1 MTDSPTHFWVLRDQ
15 RHWDDASSLAGLAAR
30 ADGVLELQGLP
41 ALSAGGTIQ
50 LPAPYTTSLS
60 GLASGNGRATY
71 SVVTSA
77 NNVSEIVGAECGC
90 GDYVSNTDS
99 SDNQS
104 QNSLKSPRGL
114 LVISNQLL
122 VADRGT
128 ASVLVLDLPSLH
140 PRAAWTSGL
149 QQPVSLAADSDGRVY
164 VLDVVLNKVLRFSAG
179 GVLDPSFSVTQTTPT
194 ALAIDAQN
202 TLYVTDANALLRFD
216 TSGTAPG
223 ALALPASAFKPRALT
238 ARGTRLYVADAD
250 SGYVWAFDT
259 ATQTWLGQVN
269 AYRGPVAALAI
280 DDSGA
285 LLVKS
290 GQDDTVYRLD
300 ADAARAAS
308 GALRAGP
315 LDAGELEVWERV
327 WVDAE
332 IPPET
337 TVLLEI
343 AANNTDV
350 TPLDTDFVPSP
361 SLDVLLRT
369 LVNGD
374 NARFVWLRITL
385 ASHDGRSTPQLLQVQ
400 ASTAQPSYMQHLPS
414 IYRRDDVATGFLER
428 WLALFRSELGDWD
441 RALEELPRQYD
452 ARTVAEPDVDKLAA
466 WLALELPAR
475 MAAPAQ
481 RQLIADAQA
490 LYRQRG
496 TPAGLREM
504 VRRCL
509 GVTIHVFE
517 AFRERHVWQLGEGAG
532 LGLNTALA
540 ASAPGG
546 LVVPGYTYADR
557 RLAGLRGE
565 YFEGTN
571 FEILRYTRVDPV
583 IKMKWTNR
591 TTLPDGVA
599 QSKFPVTNCSVRW
612 TGQVRARYDETYTFR
627 TISDDGVRLWIGG
640 RLIINNWTLHSPTV
654 NTGQMKLEPHRWYP
668 IVIEFFQGPVLAQIE
683 LHWSS
688 MSQRP
693 EIVPQECL
701 YSVLDDSAEFAPE
714 ENDGCGLLEV
724 GHAVVGE
731 GRPLAPEDYGAPLA
745 DDYAHLFT
753 VMVPAAQVPLAAQ
766 RLALRDLI
774 DAEKPA
780 HTDFRFCLIEPRMRV
795 GVQAR
800 VGIDSI
806 VAGPGPAMRLGSVE
820 LGHESYLG
828 GESAPRQVKALVDV
842 HN

>member
-1 MTDSPTHFWVLRDQ
+1 MSEAPIHFRLLRDQ
-15 RHWDDASSLAGLAAR
+15 RRWDDAASLTALTAR
-30 ADGVLELQGLP
+30 TDGVLELQGLP
-41 ALSAGGTIQ
+41 ALSAGGTIE

-60 GLASGNGRATY
+60 GLACGNGRTTY

-77 NNVSEIVGAECGC
+77 NNVSQIVGAECGC

-99 SDNQS
+99 FDNES

-114 LVISNQLL
+114 LVIGNQLL

-128 ASVLVLDLPSLH
+128 GSILILDLPSLH
-140 PRAAWTSGL
+140 PRAAWASGL
-149 QQPVSLAADSDGRVY
+149 QQPTCLAADSDGRVY
-164 VLDVVLNKVLRFSAG
+164 VLDVVLNKVLRFSPG
-179 GVLDPSFSVTQTTPT
+179 GVLDPSFSVTLTTPT

-202 TLYVTDANALLRFD
+202 TLYVVDANAILRFD
-216 TSGTAPG
+216 TNGTALG
-223 ALALPASAFKPRALT
+223 ALALPASAFKPRAMT
-238 ARGTRLYVADAD
+238 ARGTRLYVADVD
-250 SGYVWAFDT
+250 SGHVWAFDT
-259 ATQTWLGQVN
+259 STQTWTGQVN

-280 DDSGA
+280 DDSGS
-285 LLVKS
+285 LLVKP

-300 ADAARAAS
+300 ANVARAAS
-308 GALRAGP
+308 GTLRAGP

-327 WVDAE
+327 WIDAE
-332 IPPET
+332 IPAET
-337 TVLLEI
+337 AVLLEI
-343 AANNTDV
+343 ATNNTGT
-350 TPLDTDFVPSP
+350 TPPDTSFIPSP

-374 NARFVWLRITL
+374 SARFVWLRITL
-385 ASHDGRSTPQLLQVQ
+385 ASHDGRTTPQLLQVQ

-414 IYRRDDVATGFLER
+414 IYRRDDTATGFLER

-441 RALEELPRQYD
+441 RTLEELPRQYD

-481 RQLIADAQA
+481 RELIADAQA
-490 LYRQRG
+490 LYRLRG

-540 ASAPGG
+540 AGAPGG
-546 LVVPGYTYADR
+546 LVVPGFTYADR

-571 FEILRYTRVDPV
+571 FEILRYTRIDPV
-583 IKMKWTNR
+583 IKMQWAADR
-591 TTLPDGVA
+591 TALPDGVE

-612 TGQVRARYDETYTFR
+612 TGQIRARYDETYTFR

-640 RLIINNWTLHSPTV
+640 RLLINNWTLHASTV
-654 NTGQMKLEPHRWYP
+654 NTGQMKLESQRWYP
-668 IVIEFFQGPVLAQIE
+668 IVIEFFQGPGLAKIE

-688 MSQRP
+688 ISQRS

-701 YSVLDDSAEFAPE
+701 YSLLDDSAEFAPE
-714 ENDGCGLLEV
+714 QNDGCGLLEV

-753 VMVPAAQVPLAAQ
+753 VIVPAAQVPLAAQ
-766 RLALRDLI
+766 RQALRDLI

-780 HTDFRFCLIEPRMRV
+780 HTDFQLCLVEPRMRV

-806 VAGPGPAMRLGSVE
+806 VAGPGPAMRLGNVE
-820 LGHESYLG
+820 LGHESHLG
-828 GESAPRQVKALVDV
+828 DENLSSQV
-842 HN
+842 NIF